1 MAGFLSRTFDKMKSW
16 IAWSWAYLWAVWIIL
31 VIFVVYILRGPLK
44 LSENV
49 SYGMCA
55 LSAAGQTC
63 AFVNITGSHYVADG
77 TNLLVNACLL
87 TDGYL
92 LGTACCRGLCLGS
105 RRVPAI
111 SVCVCVCARVCV
123 CVCVCVEGGGRWCI
137 ARALALESRIKHD
150 RAWSPHG

>member
-63 AFVNITGSHYVADG
+63 AFVNFTGSQYVADG

-87 TDGYL
+87 TDGFFVGYSL
-92 LGTACCRGLCLGS
+92 LQGIVFRKPPCACYFC
-105 RRVPAI
+105 
-111 SVCVCVCARVCV
+111 VCV
-123 CVCVCVEGGGRWCI
+123 CVCVCVCACAARVCHCECVCVEAGGRWSTC
-137 ARALALESRIKHD
+137 ARK
-150 RAWSPHG
+150 PN